1 MGAYDS
7 RRRVPIKQVYKSLVE
22 LQRFSTFRMFR
33 MVGAV
38 TVTTILACVLR
49 LLFNDQEPFSFR
61 IADMLGNDF
70 NHTFQ
75 LGEETTSPVDFITAI
90 WGVVVTICLGVA
102 FQNEHYVSDR
112 DAIGDFSGLLMCSS
126 LATAF
131 ITGFWLP
138 EMYHTN
144 GAAKTA
150 IITGAGCL
158 LMGWI
163 LNYGSQIY
171 ITHRTM
177 THNERARNVD
187 LRQYLQM
194 RALRT
199 RGRWPV
205 WAVAVCAVNALF
217 WLALAG
223 MGGQMGRLRD
233 GGWAAV
239 ALFAAA
245 LLATVMVLLY
255 AYVRQRFVKAIAS
268 RMWGAAA
275 AAVLAVVELVV
286 LWYAGVLLWVAFT
299 GAQAVRPWVVE
310 AIAVWSLVNVA
321 AARFVICRLAI
332 HPTRA
337 LFRDA
342 QFTQKTMQ
350 WQHYDLFAQLV
361 DSSTIAQHDLSEYGM
376 NLRLMTVPWRVVHEV
391 LEAGESAVE
400 LVPEWAAM
408 FFPQAE
414 EQGVPLVAFTSSELR
429 ALICAVRRRHDWRDT
444 AKMNVRALKELVR
457 CADCEQEIV
466 EETLC
471 FYLAIMCDD
480 VSYVVSLRRS

>member
-144 GAAKTA
+144 GAAKMA

-187 LRQYLQM
+187 LRQYVQM

-233 GGWAAV
+233 GGWAAA

-255 AYVRQRFVKAIAS
+255 AYVRQRFVKAIA
-268 RMWGAAA
+268 
-275 AAVLAVVELVV
+275 
-286 LWYAGVLLWVAFT
+286 
-299 GAQAVRPWVVE
+299 
-310 AIAVWSLVNVA
+310 VWSLVDVA
-321 AARFVICRLAI
+321 AARFVICWLAI

-337 LFRDA
+337 LFHDA

-414 EQGVPLVAFTSSELR
+414 EHGVPLVAFTSSELR

>member
-1 MGAYDS
+1 MLRAGGARGWRGKGRGMGAYDS

-144 GAAKTA
+144 GAAKMA

-187 LRQYLQM
+187 LRQYVQM

-233 GGWAAV
+233 GGWAAA

-332 HPTRA
+332 HPARAVPRRAIHAEDHAVAALRPVRAVGGFLHDCAARPERIRHEPAVDDSAVAGGARGPGGGGIRGGTRA
-337 LFRDA
+337 GMGGDVLSASRGA
-342 QFTQKTMQ
+342 GCAARRVHLKRAARA
-350 WQHYDLFAQLV
+350 DLC
-361 DSSTIAQHDLSEYGM
+361 G
-376 NLRLMTVPWRVVHEV
+376 
-391 LEAGESAVE
+391 EAPS
-400 LVPEWAAM
+400 
-408 FFPQAE
+408 
-414 EQGVPLVAFTSSELR
+414 
-429 ALICAVRRRHDWRDT
+429 
-444 AKMNVRALKELVR
+444 
-457 CADCEQEIV
+457 
-466 EETLC
+466 
-471 FYLAIMCDD
+471 
-480 VSYVVSLRRS
+480 

>member
-1 MGAYDS
+1 
-7 RRRVPIKQVYKSLVE
+7 
-22 LQRFSTFRMFR
+22 
-33 MVGAV
+33 
-38 TVTTILACVLR
+38 
-49 LLFNDQEPFSFR
+49 
-61 IADMLGNDF
+61 
-70 NHTFQ
+70 
-75 LGEETTSPVDFITAI
+75 
-90 WGVVVTICLGVA
+90 
-102 FQNEHYVSDR
+102 
-112 DAIGDFSGLLMCSS
+112 
-126 LATAF
+126 
-131 ITGFWLP
+131 
-138 EMYHTN
+138 
-144 GAAKTA
+144 
-150 IITGAGCL
+150 
-158 LMGWI
+158 
-163 LNYGSQIY
+163 
-171 ITHRTM
+171 
-177 THNERARNVD
+177 
-187 LRQYLQM
+187 
-194 RALRT
+194 
-199 RGRWPV
+199 
-205 WAVAVCAVNALF
+205 
-217 WLALAG
+217 
-223 MGGQMGRLRD
+223 MGRLRD
-233 GGWAAV
+233 GGWAAA

-321 AARFVICRLAI
+321 AARFVICWLAI

-414 EQGVPLVAFTSSELR
+414 EHGVPLVAFTSSELR

>member
-22 LQRFSTFRMFR
+22 LQRFST
-33 MVGAV
+33 
-38 TVTTILACVLR
+38 
-49 LLFNDQEPFSFR
+49 FR

-187 LRQYLQM
+187 LRQYVQM

-205 WAVAVCAVNALF
+205 WAVACAPSTHCSGSRLPAWV
-217 WLALAG
+217 
-223 MGGQMGRLRD
+223 GR
-233 GGWAAV
+233 WAA
-239 ALFAAA
+239 
-245 LLATVMVLLY
+245 
-255 AYVRQRFVKAIAS
+255 
-268 RMWGAAA
+268 
-275 AAVLAVVELVV
+275 
-286 LWYAGVLLWVAFT
+286 
-299 GAQAVRPWVVE
+299 
-310 AIAVWSLVNVA
+310 
-321 AARFVICRLAI
+321 C
-332 HPTRA
+332 
-337 LFRDA
+337 
-342 QFTQKTMQ
+342 
-350 WQHYDLFAQLV
+350 
-361 DSSTIAQHDLSEYGM
+361 GM
-376 NLRLMTVPWRVVHEV
+376 
-391 LEAGESAVE
+391 
-400 LVPEWAAM
+400 
-408 FFPQAE
+408 
-414 EQGVPLVAFTSSELR
+414 
-429 ALICAVRRRHDWRDT
+429 
-444 AKMNVRALKELVR
+444 
-457 CADCEQEIV
+457 ADG
-466 EETLC
+466 
-471 FYLAIMCDD
+471 
-480 VSYVVSLRRS
+480 RRSRCSLPHCSPR

>member
-102 FQNEHYVSDR
+102 FQNEHYVSNR

-144 GAAKTA
+144 GAAKMA

-187 LRQYLQM
+187 LRQYVQM

-233 GGWAAV
+233 GGWAAA

-337 LFRDA
+337 VPRRAIHAEDHAVAALRPVRAVGGFLHDCAARPERIRHEPA
-342 QFTQKTMQ
+342 
-350 WQHYDLFAQLV
+350 V
-361 DSSTIAQHDLSEYGM
+361 DD
-376 NLRLMTVPWRVVHEV
+376 
-391 LEAGESAVE
+391 SAVAGGARGPGGGGIRGGTRAGMGGDV
-400 LVPEWAAM
+400 LSASRGAGCAARR
-408 FFPQAE
+408 
-414 EQGVPLVAFTSSELR
+414 VHLKR
-429 ALICAVRRRHDWRDT
+429 AA
-444 AKMNVRALKELVR
+444 RA
-457 CADCEQEIV
+457 D
-466 EETLC
+466 LC
-471 FYLAIMCDD
+471 GEAP
-480 VSYVVSLRRS
+480 S

>member
-144 GAAKTA
+144 GAAKMA

-187 LRQYLQM
+187 LRQYVQM

-233 GGWAAV
+233 GGWAAA

-332 HPTRA
+332 HPARAVPRRAIHAEYHAVAALRPVRAVGGFLHDCAARPERIRHEPAVDDSAVAGGARGPGGGGIRGGTRA
-337 LFRDA
+337 GMGGDVLSASRGA
-342 QFTQKTMQ
+342 WCAARRVHLKRAARA
-350 WQHYDLFAQLV
+350 DLC
-361 DSSTIAQHDLSEYGM
+361 G
-376 NLRLMTVPWRVVHEV
+376 
-391 LEAGESAVE
+391 EAPS
-400 LVPEWAAM
+400 
-408 FFPQAE
+408 
-414 EQGVPLVAFTSSELR
+414 
-429 ALICAVRRRHDWRDT
+429 
-444 AKMNVRALKELVR
+444 
-457 CADCEQEIV
+457 
-466 EETLC
+466 
-471 FYLAIMCDD
+471 
-480 VSYVVSLRRS
+480 